1 MEKLYEQIYKYI
13 RNCFISIAIFVILII
28 TIMGYELN
36 KISKEN
42 KQLKSKP
49 PETII
54 VERGISPIPYDDLG
68 IYTISHYCDCP
79 ICTGTQKGS
88 RTASGIK
95 PKEGRTIACD
105 GKTLKMGDI
114 VYIETIGLRVCE
126 DRGGAIKGNRI
137 DVYVKEHNGA
147 LSMGI
152 KKARVYKLLWL

>member
-1 MEKLYEQIYKYI
+1 MKKDNTIVMVIIGLMLINLLTVIIYTFIANQQEKEIK
-13 RNCFISIAIFVILII
+13 
-28 TIMGYELN
+28 ELKN
-36 KISKEN
+36 
-42 KQLKSKP
+42 KP

-54 VERGISPIPYDDLG
+54 VERDISPIPYDDLG

-79 ICTGTQKGS
+79 ICTGTSKGS
-88 RTASGIK
+88 RTASGTK

-105 GKTLKMGDI
+105 GKMLKMGDI

-137 DVYVKEHNGA
+137 DLYVKEHSKA

-152 KKARVYKLLWL
+152 KKARVYKL

>member
-54 VERGISPIPYDDLG
+54 VERDISPIPYDDLG
-68 IYTISHYCDCP
+68 IYTISHYCDCS
-79 ICTGTQKGS
+79 ICTGTAKGS
-88 RTASGIK
+88 RTASGVK
-95 PKEGRTIACD
+95 PKDGRTIACD
-105 GKTLKMGDI
+105 GKILKMGDV

-126 DRGGAIKGNRI
+126 DRGGAINGNRI
-137 DVYVKEHNGA
+137 DLFTSDHEKA
-147 LSMGI
+147 KKLGI
-152 KKARVYKLLWL
+152 KKVKVYKLL